1 MNEISF
7 GKSSCSESS
16 IKMVG
21 NAKVS
26 HEQKEFSRQSAD
38 ARKCHELLENR
49 APGAK
54 LSEACQRT
62 RLQAET
68 VDEVEFKMEYTNVP
82 KEVTRVEKRLIEYM
96 KICLWPYIKAVKSNR
111 HHQNMRDEDR
121 NSFPVMV
128 RLLFHRETPS
138 FDMIINKPE
147 ESIVFSKIRIPYPMN
162 LVFPMKAGTCPNN
175 GYQIIKSLSGGA
187 LTPECKVGSELLTT
201 FDNKSMPLK
210 MDDCFYLLSGDCSK
224 HRSFGILARNMKH
237 DNNKREVKVFL
248 GKTSILLT
256 PSEQQRSENPEIKV
270 SVNQQELEVPSNT
283 WRSIKVDNKE
293 IGSIFRSID
302 NVFEMKSS
310 QYHVQFRFDGT
321 RVVVYASQLLKDK
334 LCGLCGNFNQLS
346 LDDMT
351 GPAKCVHAK
360 PEVQVASYRVQT
372 QHCERLPSH
381 IEKELEQEKEQ
392 CIKFKEIP
400 TQVNDPI

>member
-1 MNEISF
+1 
-7 GKSSCSESS
+7 
-16 IKMVG
+16 
-21 NAKVS
+21 
-26 HEQKEFSRQSAD
+26 
-38 ARKCHELLENR
+38 
-49 APGAK
+49 
-54 LSEACQRT
+54 
-62 RLQAET
+62 
-68 VDEVEFKMEYTNVP
+68 
-82 KEVTRVEKRLIEYM
+82 
-96 KICLWPYIKAVKSNR
+96 
-111 HHQNMRDEDR
+111 
-121 NSFPVMV
+121 
-128 RLLFHRETPS
+128 
-138 FDMIINKPE
+138 
-147 ESIVFSKIRIPYPMN
+147 
-162 LVFPMKAGTCPNN
+162 
-175 GYQIIKSLSGGA
+175 
-187 LTPECKVGSELLTT
+187 
-201 FDNKSMPLK
+201 
-210 MDDCFYLLSGDCSK
+210 
-224 HRSFGILARNMKH
+224 MKH

-400 TQVNDPI
+400 TQVNDHI